1 MTTTNCEWVIIDE
14 ECYVPCLNSVTLDV
28 DKDTTNCF
36 EYCPYCGKE
45 FDLKKDKASVKK
57 AMHAMKIE
65 HDKEVMEDEIE
76 AEIKERQ
83 DTQVKLFEQLISRK
97 KA

>member
-1 MTTTNCEWVIIDE
+1 MTTTNCEWVIIDGK
-14 ECYVPCLNSVTLDV
+14 CYVPCLNSVTLDV
-28 DKDTTNCF
+28 D
-36 EYCPYCGKE
+36 CGE
-45 FDLKKDKASVKK
+45 DFDLKKDKASVKK

>member
-1 MTTTNCEWVIIDE
+1 MTTTNCEWVIIDD

-28 DKDTTNCF
+28 D
-36 EYCPYCGKE
+36 CGE
-45 FDLKKDKASVKK
+45 DFDLKKDKASVKK